1 MKYLKIAIK
10 FVLIIMI
17 FIGLDRMPYSYYEL
31 LRLSI
36 FAGSISL
43 IIIDLFSKYYYFL
56 ILYFITMLLFNP
68 IDKVYF
74 KRHDWQ
80 IIDKGTILLL
90 IVTLIFDTILIIKM
104 FKNEK

>member
-36 FAGSISL
+36 FVGSISL

-80 IIDKGTILLL
+80 IIDKGTIILLV
-90 IVTLIFDTILIIKM
+90 VTLIFDIILIIKM

>member
-1 MKYLKIAIK
+1 MEYLKIAIK
-10 FVLIIMI
+10 IALIIMI
-17 FIGLDRMPYSYYEL
+17 YIGLERMPYSYYEL

-36 FAGSISL
+36 FAGAISL
-43 IIIDLFSKYYYFL
+43 IIIDIFTRFYYFL
-56 ILYFITMLLFNP
+56 VLYFITMLLFNP

-90 IVTLIFDTILIIKM
+90 ILTLIFDTILIIKKC
-104 FKNEK
+104 KNEK